1 MNMALNE
8 HFKSL
13 RVDDE
18 IAKESEE
25 PREQLDLSLKE
36 GQTIKVIRIFPWNQI
51 HEFFREID
59 FTENLSEIRIWI
71 EFESNSIRTR
81 KFYNCIVYI

>member
-1 MNMALNE
+1 MFTFSDRSDAFDMNMSLNE

-36 GQTIKVIRIFPWNQI
+36 GQTIKVCNVFMNLTRF
-51 HEFFREID
+51 EFD
-59 FTENLSEIRIWI
+59 SD
-71 EFESNSIRTR
+71 SNSIRTR
-81 KFYNCIVYI
+81 FELNFF

>member
-36 GQTIKVIRIFPWNQI
+36 GQTIKVIRIFPWNQFREI
-51 HEFFREID
+51 FREID
-59 FTENLSEIRIWI
+59 FTENLSEIPIWI

>member
-36 GQTIKVIRIFPWNQI
+36 GQTIKVIRIFPWNQF
-51 HEFFREID
+51 HEIFREID

-71 EFESNSIRTR
+71 VFESNSIPTR

>member
-36 GQTIKVIRIFPWNQI
+36 GQTIKVTRFDSNSISNRSRI
-51 HEFFREID
+51 D
-59 FTENLSEIRIWI
+59 LD
-71 EFESNSIRTR
+71 SNSIRTR
-81 KFYNCIVYI
+81 FELVVLPSQ

>member
-36 GQTIKVIRIFPWNQI
+36 GQTIKVIGIFPWNQFREI
-51 HEFFREID
+51 FREID
-59 FTENLSEIRIWI
+59 FTEILSEIRIWI

>member
-36 GQTIKVIRIFPWNQI
+36 GQTIKVIRIFPWNQFREI
-51 HEFFREID
+51 FREID
-59 FTENLSEIRIWI
+59 FTKNLTENRIWI
-71 EFESNSIRTR
+71 EFESKSIRTR

>member
-1 MNMALNE
+1 MVLDLQVCFTCFYGKKVCLHSTYFLNFSYLFTFSDRSDAFDMNMSLNE

-36 GQTIKVIRIFPWNQI
+36 GQTIKVC
-51 HEFFREID
+51 
-59 FTENLSEIRIWI
+59 TVL
-71 EFESNSIRTR
+71 
-81 KFYNCIVYI
+81 